1 MLNINKDNL
10 NIYINNQDNFIE
22 DKLSVY
28 LNKKRADKKVSK
40 FTLKFKIIISFIIII
55 ILQISTNLLINSTF

>member
-28 LNKKRADKKVSK
+28 LNKKRAHKKVSK